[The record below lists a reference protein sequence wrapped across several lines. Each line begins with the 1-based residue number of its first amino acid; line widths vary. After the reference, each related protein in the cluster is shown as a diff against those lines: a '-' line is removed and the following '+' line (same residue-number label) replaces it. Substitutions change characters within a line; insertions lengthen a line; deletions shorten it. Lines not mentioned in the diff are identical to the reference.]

1 MYIFEETTF
10 KIVKKNNELVIEL
23 ETKELDDF
31 EKELFMKSFSDDTL
45 NINEKIHNI
54 INDNQL

>member
-45 NINEKIHNI
+45 NINGKIHNI
-54 INDNQL
+54 INGNQL